1 MGTPTTTFSAPNG
14 NCCGSEL
21 CPLLSSCVLRFLVA
35 FPADRKLTSSAVW
48 WAEGNEASLTKCQSL
63 VRSGRGAGPESADRL

>member
-21 CPLLSSCVLRFLVA
+21 CPLLSSCVLGFLAA
-35 FPADRKLTSSAVW
+35 FPANRKLTSSAG
-48 WAEGNEASLTKCQSL
+48 WAEGSEALPLTIHCQ
-63 VRSGRGAGPESADRL
+63 AA